1 MKTFCKAA
9 GQFQG
14 AEDPSNLPQRHLMV
28 LMISSWILKKSPSSF
43 PSSPS
48 SVFLHK
54 SLIHLTS
61 TICPGRLL
69 ENSGIYFRLFNNSIY
84 TKKKKKTT
92 TELCQVD
99 ARPFSTTKDK
109 VGLGSDF
116 KLPIQTS
123 CLLDTLNISP
133 FSLLQKVESISLCTC
148 NSQRFSNAKSRV
160 WCWVSGVAPF
170 SLAPLS

>member
-84 TKKKKKTT
+84 TKKKKKNNHGA
-92 TELCQVD
+92 LSSG
-99 ARPFSTTKDK
+99 RSTIQHYKRQS
-109 VGLGSDF
+109 GF
-116 KLPIQTS
+116 RERLPIQTS